1 MKPRLF
7 VVHGYQAQVDSHW
20 FQWLCQQFPD
30 VETHIVAL
38 PDPHHPQL
46 SAWLSALQA
55 AIGQV
60 DEQTVIVAHSLGCVT
75 TLRFLSEQTEAAAL
89 GGLVLVAGFAEPLVN
104 LPELNGFN
112 REALHWSAVKKHS
125 RNSLVMLS
133 EDDTVVAPE
142 ATERLANALHA
153 PLLRLNHRGHFMR
166 QNGCDTLPEVAQWL
180 RQHLPQ
186 LTPANGMMSHQKP
199 LTNQ

>member
-7 VVHGYQAQVDSHW
+7 VVHGYQAQIDSHW

-60 DEQTVIVAHSLGCVT
+60 DEQTFIVAHSLGCVT

-112 REALHWSAVKKHS
+112 REALHWSAVRKRSHNCLKTMWWW
-125 RNSLVMLS
+125 RLKRLS
-133 EDDTVVAPE
+133 AWQMRSMHLCCASITVGILCAKMVAIPCL
-142 ATERLANALHA
+142 RWRSGSGSIYRS
-153 PLLRLNHRGHFMR
+153 LRLQM
-166 QNGCDTLPEVAQWL
+166 V
-180 RQHLPQ
+180 
-186 LTPANGMMSHQKP
+186 
-199 LTNQ
+199 